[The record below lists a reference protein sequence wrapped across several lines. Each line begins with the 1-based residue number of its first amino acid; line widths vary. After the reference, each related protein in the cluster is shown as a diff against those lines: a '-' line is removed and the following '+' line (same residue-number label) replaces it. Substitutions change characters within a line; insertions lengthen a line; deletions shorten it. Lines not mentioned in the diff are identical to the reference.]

1 MILGSSSPGESISEF
16 ADQFR
21 KEVEELLDTL
31 PEALAR
37 QWEPSPVPKPR
48 EDTSERSSGGA
59 PSRPV
64 EAVVF
69 DDRRLAVRDALAK
82 VFTAV
87 KRLQVASDELSR
99 SVARFDGDAAH
110 VTD

>member
-1 MILGSSSPGESISEF
+1 MIPASSPSGESISEF

-21 KEVEELLDTL
+21 KEVEQLLDTL
-31 PEALAR
+31 PEALSR
-37 QWEPSPVPKPR
+37 QWESSPVPKPR
-48 EDTSERSSGGA
+48 EDTTERSSGGA

-69 DDRRLAVRDALAK
+69 DGRRLAVREALGE

-87 KRLQVASDELSR
+87 KRLQMASEKLSR
-99 SVARFDGDAAH
+99 SVARFDGDDAH
-110 VTD
+110 VVD